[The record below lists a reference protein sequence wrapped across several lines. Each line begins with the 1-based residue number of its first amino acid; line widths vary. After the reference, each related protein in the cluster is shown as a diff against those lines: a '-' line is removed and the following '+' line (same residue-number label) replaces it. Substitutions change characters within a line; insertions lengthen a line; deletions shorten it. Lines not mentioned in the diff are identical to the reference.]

1 MVKRRR
7 GSRSARRLGARPVGR
22 HQRFE
27 DLVAE
32 ALAAIPM
39 PFAAAL
45 DEVAI
50 VIDDEPSSEQRRES
64 ELPDGDTLYG
74 LYEGV
79 ARTEYGADWIVVP
92 NRITLFRLPLEA
104 DFPDPVDLADEVRI
118 TVIHELAHHLGID
131 DVRLHD
137 LGVD

>member
-1 MVKRRR
+1 MPKRRR
-7 GSRSARRLGARPVGR
+7 GSRTARGLRRPAGARHRG
-22 HQRFE
+22 FE
-27 DLVAE
+27 DIVSDVLR
-32 ALAAIPM
+32 AIPM

-45 DEVAI
+45 DEVAV
-50 VIDDEPSSEQRRES
+50 VIEDEPSADQLREN
-64 ELPDGDTLYG
+64 ELKDDETLYG

-92 NRITLFRLPLEA
+92 NRISLFRLPLEA
-104 DFPDPVDLADEVRI
+104 DFADPDELAEQIRI

-131 DVRLHD
+131 DERLHA

>member
-1 MVKRRR
+1 MPKRRR
-7 GSRSARRLGARPVGR
+7 GSRTARGLRGAAGTR
-22 HQRFE
+22 HRRFE
-27 DLVAE
+27 DVVSAV
-32 ALAAIPM
+32 LAAIPM

-45 DEVAI
+45 DEVAV
-50 VIDDEPSSEQRRES
+50 VIEDEPSADQVREN
-64 ELPDGDTLYG
+64 ELDPDETLYG

-92 NRITLFRLPLEA
+92 NRISLFRLPLEA
-104 DFPDPVDLADEVRI
+104 DFADPHELAEEIRI

-131 DVRLHD
+131 DERLHA